1 MPESITVKGNPGL
14 YVPLGSPF
22 AGMKPEDRLEN
33 LISPDNIR
41 KMMNGNGE
49 AGLFDDLKIYEVD
62 EDLTAAL
69 GIDREVQTYL
79 VRYPLAEMPLDLGE
93 YVKDAMDAVNAEKQL
108 SIPYVPDGGVMY
120 LTEDGP
126 TGTETNKPFIK
137 IPLAD
142 MAKLVKW
149 VERSDPGIFGL
160 EINYSPELAL
170 SLELKIPGLGF
181 DWIHGIPTDDDGNSS
196 TSPTKLRYYNPTPTK
211 TKFYPRK
218 DGTTPSDLDKDGNLL
233 VYARISGASQ
243 KQTLTPSLI
252 FEWKKALINTD
263 GTDGKSSFSGEY
275 PMNNNLSEFLGNGV
289 SFKRVDGYMY
299 MSGVTGSGSMSIGIY
314 NASDVS
320 LDNKTPSLHSVD
332 APNFPVKG
340 KFTNKDILDHQS
352 LNKPLDMKTLL
363 NNPDSARL
371 KVSITIDNM
380 EIDSSDAEKHIQFD
394 LLLLI
399 PLDLEV
405 SNEITDTAVGSNIR
419 SNYVM
424 LDLVDS
430 LNNSAEGDLFGRNE
444 DDEENFLNNITYVKI
459 GISKPNINIIDSSRL
474 AVLVTT
480 TEDNSL
486 LELRDNASLQ
496 FTGAVL
502 NKIPFSPKF
511 SVLLRKDGGS
521 TTGSFKILRPKNPS
535 FDFKLYVEA
544 KTAFEYTVD
553 F

>member
-1 MPESITVKGNPGL
+1 
-14 YVPLGSPF
+14 
-22 AGMKPEDRLEN
+22 MKQEDRLEN

-62 EDLTAAL
+62 GTLTEAL
-69 GIDREVQTYL
+69 NLDPNVQTYL

-93 YVKDAMDAVNAEKQL
+93 YVKEAMTAVNAEKQL
-108 SIPYVPDGGVMY
+108 NIPNVSVGGVIY

-126 TGTETNKPFIK
+126 TGTDNGKPFIK
-137 IPLAD
+137 IPLKN

-149 VERSDPGIFGL
+149 VEADGIFGL
-160 EINYSPELAL
+160 EINYSPELEL

-181 DWIHGIPTDDDGNSS
+181 DWIYGIPTDDDGNSS
-196 TSPTKLRYYNPTPTK
+196 TSPTKLQYYSPAK
-211 TKFYPRK
+211 TTFYPR
-218 DGTTPSDLDKDGNLL
+218 TDLDKDGNLL
-233 VYARISGASQ
+233 VYARISGTFQ

-252 FEWKKALINTD
+252 FEWKNALIDTEEI
-263 GTDGKSSFSGEY
+263 GGKSSFSGEY
-275 PMNNNLSEFLGNGV
+275 PMNNKLSEFLGNGV
-289 SFKRVDGYMY
+289 SFKKVDGYMY
-299 MSGVTGSGSMSIGIY
+299 MSGVDGNVSMSIGIY
-314 NASDVS
+314 NADSVS
-320 LDNKTPSLHSVD
+320 LHNETPSLHKVE
-332 APNFPVKG
+332 APKFPVNG
-340 KFTNKDILDHQS
+340 KFTDKSILDNQS
-352 LNKPLDMKTLL
+352 LNEPLDMKTLL
-363 NNPDSARL
+363 NNPDSAKL
-371 KVSITIDNM
+371 KVAITIKDM
-380 EIDSSDAEKHIQFD
+380 VIEPSDDEAHIQFD

-405 SNEITDTAVGSNIR
+405 SNEITDTAVDSNIR

-424 LDLVDS
+424 LDLGES
-430 LNNSAEGDLFGRNE
+430 LNNSTEGDLFGRNE
-444 DDEENFLNNITYVKI
+444 DDEDNFLNNITYVKI
-459 GISKPNINIIDSSRL
+459 GISKPNINIIDSSKL

-480 TEDNSL
+480 KEGNSL

-511 SVLLRKDGGS
+511 SVLLKKDGDGKP
-521 TTGSFKILRPKNPS
+521 GSFKILRPKNPS

-544 KTAFEYTVD
+544 KAALEYTLD